1 MIKPPQN
8 MLCGRHLCENGV
20 PAPVVDE
27 QRRGE
32 KPVRLR
38 YDGTTDDFLCLR
50 LLFHLRVEDHEE
62 SFRKESR
69 FRHQSGGA
77 GVKGIEIA
85 CDVHAPADGDLRC
98 SGCENHF
105 REHFAHGRGGAAVEL
120 RDTFPRISVG
130 SGESRRKNTPVRK
143 MPVGVLVEFIG
154 EKPVRIQIL
163 GQGRLN
169 ENHIVDMECGV
180 DEMYRIVDD
189 DAEARGLRRHDI
201 QSGGEIQEL
210 FITRNDINRGRDRH
224 GGERFRQSGE
234 FIADQ
239 ENPDPFFI
247 RLDSGRQG
255 GQAVLF
261 RIDRE
266 RCDTLPVICDQ
277 KAFVG
282 QAQQLGASI
291 RGVDSDCI
299 FAPQRIG
306 MSEALFQIT
315 AGGMD

>member
-1 MIKPPQN
+1 
-8 MLCGRHLCENGV
+8 
-20 PAPVVDE
+20 
-27 QRRGE
+27 
-32 KPVRLR
+32 
-38 YDGTTDDFLCLR
+38 
-50 LLFHLRVEDHEE
+50 
-62 SFRKESR
+62 
-69 FRHQSGGA
+69 
-77 GVKGIEIA
+77 
-85 CDVHAPADGDLRC
+85 
-98 SGCENHF
+98 
-105 REHFAHGRGGAAVEL
+105 
-120 RDTFPRISVG
+120 
-130 SGESRRKNTPVRK
+130 

-224 GGERFRQSGE
+224 GGERCRQSGE